1 MNKDEEHLNLLAT
14 FHLILGAI
22 GALFA
27 CFPLL
32 HVGMGVMMLVSP
44 ESMGAKGNE
53 APPAFFGYLMIAM
66 GLGFTVVGWAC
77 AICTMLSGRYLKR
90 RQKRMFSFVIAAILC
105 VFAPFGTV
113 LGVFT
118 LLVLSRE
125 SVVRLYAEREAPP
138 APLPA

>member
-14 FHLILGAI
+14 FHLVLGAI

-44 ESMGAKGNE
+44 ETMGAKNND
-53 APPAFFGYLMIAM
+53 APAFLGYLMIAM
-66 GLGFTVVGWAC
+66 GVGFTLVGWAC

-90 RQKRMFSFVIAAILC
+90 REKRMFSFVVAAILC

-125 SVVRLYAEREAPP
+125 SVVRLYAERTAPT